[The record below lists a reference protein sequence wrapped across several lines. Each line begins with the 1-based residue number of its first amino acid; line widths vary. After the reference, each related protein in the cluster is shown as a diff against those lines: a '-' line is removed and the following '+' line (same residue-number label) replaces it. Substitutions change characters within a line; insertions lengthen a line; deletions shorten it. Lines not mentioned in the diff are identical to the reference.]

1 MPEGGLVTISARNMP
16 GDDLV
21 AISVEDTG
29 TGIPDDIAAK
39 VFDPFFTTKPVG
51 KGTGLG
57 LSQVHGF
64 AYQAGGS
71 IDLRSTLGEG
81 TKITICLPRSTAE
94 QASEDNPLSAVR
106 HGTVLLVE
114 DNPEVADA
122 STGLLRQLGYTVR
135 WAPDASAALAEIEN
149 NDIDIVC
156 SDIVMPGK
164 LDGVGLARTI
174 RERHPKLPILLLTGY
189 SGNGS
194 EVDVPF
200 PVLRKPYQLHELSR
214 ELEKLT
220 HDPERLASNGHA
232 RHFGRGPRR
241 VEAAS

>member
-1 MPEGGLVTISARNMP
+1 
-16 GDDLV
+16 
-21 AISVEDTG
+21 
-29 TGIPDDIAAK
+29 
-39 VFDPFFTTKPVG
+39 
-51 KGTGLG
+51 
-57 LSQVHGF
+57 
-64 AYQAGGS
+64 
-71 IDLRSTLGEG
+71 
-81 TKITICLPRSTAE
+81 
-94 QASEDNPLSAVR
+94 
-106 HGTVLLVE
+106 
-114 DNPEVADA
+114 
-122 STGLLRQLGYTVR
+122 
-135 WAPDASAALAEIEN
+135 
-149 NDIDIVC
+149 
-156 SDIVMPGK
+156 MPGK